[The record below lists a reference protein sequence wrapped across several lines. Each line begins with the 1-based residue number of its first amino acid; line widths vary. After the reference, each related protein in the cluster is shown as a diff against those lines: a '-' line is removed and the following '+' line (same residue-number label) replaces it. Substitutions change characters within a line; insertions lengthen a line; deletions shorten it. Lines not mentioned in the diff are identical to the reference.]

1 MAEKKTTKIDNAEVI
16 RIENFFT
23 RENEENGV
31 WYEAVI
37 NGQPTGIEGLVLGAN
52 STTAIVAT
60 NQWTKEIEEQKL
72 IEDEAEKKVQY
83 ELSCAKRAA
92 AVVQKL
98 RGKNGKQLCFGEKT
112 SLDKSDIEKIMLN
125 SPALATCFLNFSGRN
140 SNFLEGKKNS

>member
-52 STTAIVAT
+52 STTAIVAQ
-60 NQWTKEIEEQKL
+60 NQFNKEVEEQKL
-72 IEDEAEKKVQY
+72 IEDFEEKTVQY

-98 RGKNGKQLCFGEKT
+98 RAKGGKQLSFGDKT

-125 SPALATCFLNFSGRN
+125 SPALAACFISFSGRN